1 MTIERI
7 IKVLKEFRDFDA
19 GKIGAE
25 TTFKEL
31 GLDSLDVV
39 DLVMKIEE
47 EFGVSIPMSGEI
59 QTIGDVAGIIDKSN
73 G

>member
-7 IKVLKEFRDFDA
+7 IKVLKEFRDFEAD
-19 GKIGAE
+19 KITAA

-47 EFGVSIPMSGEI
+47 EFGISIPMNGNL
-59 QTIGDVAGIIDKSN
+59 QTIGDVADFIEKGN